1 MVIRTSL
8 RPLGKGASNLVH
20 LEWFNGLT
28 LTYPDEPQMTSEYN
42 ADHAGRSIYNP
53 YMQMYED
60 GLRGRFLSTGQN
72 TYNGRQSSYIS
83 GKLNEIL
90 PDGLVQFRNM
100 IRFKGSGF
108 TANSNNDEEAIDSA
122 EMISN
127 FNYLDSQLTFAS
139 SESPVTI
146 TDDTPKM
153 FGPVYEPGQKHWYA
167 STYYADSGLNQIN
180 LRTARDSSS
189 NPEQWVLMKRAY
201 ISGISGFSGTSQ
213 IYGPFRNNASMM
225 GVIASRLDG
234 APGLESRLN
243 EHHKLKSGGSYS
255 TGGSWVSQE
264 TAIKLYLHQGSAS
277 IYDAATPWSCSYHY
291 VNGLYG
297 AFCVM
302 VDMFTYSQKESFY
315 GDSLSYAKVCWSAQ
329 TSTQDIDGVMSTN
342 QTFWDSTNEQ
352 KISIYAPWAMNGT
365 TPCDRFL
372 AVLRTNTDAPHTLLI
387 LDYNFQPQAGH
398 AIPNNRL
405 SFTNTGIAIADNDNK
420 VISLHSRAN
429 YLLVQRVDYSIRLIQ
444 FTDSGIPG
452 RNVFKE
458 FKPIFDGSSKW
469 AVIGFFRNYVY
480 FVQINNPNEQMSHD
494 MVNNKIALNSK
505 ICRVSMY
512 NLMKEDQED

>member
-8 RPLGKGASNLVH
+8 RPLGKGASNLAP

-60 GLRGRFLSTGQN
+60 RLRGRFLSTGQN
-72 TYNGRQSSYIS
+72 TYNCRQNSYIA
-83 GKLNEIL
+83 GRLNELL
-90 PDGLVQFRNM
+90 PAGLVQFRNM

-108 TANSNNDEEAIDSA
+108 TANSSNDEEAIDSA

-127 FNYLDSQLTFAS
+127 FNYLDGQLTFAS

-146 TDDTPKM
+146 KDNTPKM
-153 FGPVYEPGQKHWYA
+153 FGPVYEPSQKHWYA

-180 LRTARDSSS
+180 LRTARDASA
-189 NPEQWVLMKRAY
+189 NPENWVLMKRAY
-201 ISGISGFSGTSQ
+201 ISGVSGFSGLSQ
-213 IYGPFRNNASMM
+213 IYGPFRNNATML
-225 GVIASRLDG
+225 GVIANRVDG
-234 APGLESRLN
+234 VPGLESQLS
-243 EHHKLKSGGSYS
+243 EHHRLKSGGSYS
-255 TGGSWVSQE
+255 TGASWVSQE
-264 TAIKLYLHQGSAS
+264 TAIKLYLHKNSAS
-277 IYDAATPWSCSYHY
+277 KFDGATPWSCSYHY

-302 VDMFTYSQKESFY
+302 VDMFTYNQLANFY
-315 GDSLSYAKVCWSAQ
+315 GDSLSYAKVTWSAQ
-329 TSTQDIDGVMSTN
+329 TSKQNVDGVMSTN
-342 QTFWDSTNEQ
+342 QTFWDSTNGQ
-352 KISIYAPWAMNGT
+352 KISIYSPWAMNNM
-365 TPCDRFL
+365 TPNDRFL

-387 LDYNFQPQAGH
+387 LDYNFQPQAGN

-405 SFTNTGIAIADNDNK
+405 SFTNTGIAVADNYNK
-420 VISLHSRAN
+420 VISLHSMAN
-429 YLLVQRVDYSIRLIQ
+429 YLLVQRADYSIRLIQ

-452 RNVFKE
+452 RDVFKE
-458 FKPIFDGSSKW
+458 FKPIFGGSSKW
-469 AVIGFFRNYVY
+469 AVIGFFRDYVY
-480 FVQINNPNEQMSHD
+480 FVQINNPDERMSRN
-494 MVNNKIALNSK
+494 MAENKIALNSK

-512 NLMKEDQED
+512 DLMKKD

>member
-8 RPLGKGASNLVH
+8 RPLGKGASNLAP

-60 GLRGRFLSTGQN
+60 SLRGRFLSTGQN
-72 TYNGRQSSYIS
+72 TYNCRQNDYIA
-83 GKLNEIL
+83 GGLNELL
-90 PDGLVQFRNM
+90 PAGLVQFRNM

-108 TANSNNDEEAIDSA
+108 TANSSNDEEAIDSA

-127 FNYLDSQLTFAS
+127 FNYLDGQLTFAS

-146 TDDTPKM
+146 KDNTPLM

-180 LRTARDSSS
+180 LRTARDASA
-189 NPEQWVLMKRAY
+189 NPENWVLMKRAY
-201 ISGISGFSGTSQ
+201 ISGVSGFSGLSQ
-213 IYGPFRNNASMM
+213 IYGPFRNNATML
-225 GVIASRLDG
+225 GVIANRVDG
-234 APGLESRLN
+234 APGSESKLS
-243 EHHKLKSGGSYS
+243 EHHGLESGGSYS
-255 TGGSWVSQE
+255 TEASWVSQK
-264 TAIKLYLHQGSAS
+264 TAIKLYLHKNSESKFGG
-277 IYDAATPWSCSYHY
+277 ATPWSCSYHY
-291 VNGLYG
+291 VNGLHG

-302 VDMFTYSQKESFY
+302 VDMFTYIQTANFYDDSFH
-315 GDSLSYAKVCWSAQ
+315 YAKVCWSAQ
-329 TSTQDIDGVMSTN
+329 TSEQNVDGVMSTN

-352 KISIYAPWAMNGT
+352 KISIYAPWAMNNA
-365 TPCDRFL
+365 TPNDRFL

-387 LDYNFQPQAGH
+387 LDYNFQPQAKN

-405 SFTNTGIAIADNDNK
+405 SFTNTGIAVADNSNK
-420 VISLHSRAN
+420 VISLHSMAN
-429 YLLVQRVDYSIRLIQ
+429 YLLVQRADYSIRLIQ

-452 RNVFKE
+452 TNVFKE
-458 FKPIFDGSSKW
+458 FKPIFGGSSKW
-469 AVIGFFRNYVY
+469 AVIGFFRDYVY
-480 FVQINNPNEQMSHD
+480 FVQINNPYERMRQD
-494 MVNNKIALNSK
+494 MAENKIALNSK

-512 NLMKEDQED
+512 NLMKKD

>member
-8 RPLGKGASNLVH
+8 RPLGKGASNLAP

-28 LTYPDEPQMTSEYN
+28 LTYPDEPQMSSEYN

-60 GLRGRFLSTGQN
+60 RLRGRFLSTGQS
-72 TYNGRQSSYIS
+72 TYNCRQNYYLS
-83 GKLNEIL
+83 GALNELL
-90 PDGLVQFRNM
+90 PAGLVQFRNM

-108 TANSNNDEEAIDSA
+108 TANSSNDEEAIDSA

-146 TDDTPKM
+146 KDDTPKM
-153 FGPVYEPGQKHWYA
+153 FGPVYDPGQKHWYA

-201 ISGISGFSGTSQ
+201 ISGISGFSGVSQ

-225 GVIASRLDG
+225 GVIANRLDG
-234 APGLESRLN
+234 APGAESQLR
-243 EHHKLKSGGSYS
+243 EHHGLKSGGSYS
-255 TGGSWVSQE
+255 TGGSWVSQG

-277 IYDAATPWSCSYHY
+277 KFGEATPWSCSYHY

-302 VDMFTYSQKESFY
+302 VDMFTYSQVANFY
-315 GDSLSYAKVCWSAQ
+315 VDSLHYAKVTWSAQ
-329 TSTQDIDGVMSTN
+329 TTTQNVDDVMSTN
-342 QTFWDSTNEQ
+342 QTFWDATNEQ
-352 KISIYAPWAMNGT
+352 KISIYAPWAMNNI
-365 TPCDRFL
+365 TPDRFL

-387 LDYNFQPQAGH
+387 LDYNFQPQARNT
-398 AIPNNRL
+398 IPNNRL
-405 SFTNTGIAIADNDNK
+405 SFTNTGIAVADNNNK
-420 VISLHSRAN
+420 VFSLHSMAN
-429 YLLVQRVDYSIRLIQ
+429 YLLVQRADYSIRLIQ

-452 RNVFKE
+452 SNVYKE

-469 AVIGFFRNYVY
+469 AVIGFFRDYVY
-480 FVQINNPNEQMSHD
+480 FVQINNPNEKMSR
-494 MVNNKIALNSK
+494 MAENKIVLGSK

-512 NLMKEDQED
+512 DLMKKD

>member
-8 RPLGKGASNLVH
+8 RPLGKGASNLVP

-53 YMQMYED
+53 YMQMYAD
-60 GLRGRFLSTGQN
+60 RLRGRFMSTGQN
-72 TYNGRQSSYIS
+72 AYNCRQNSYL
-83 GKLNEIL
+83 GGALNEIL
-90 PDGLVQFRNM
+90 PAGLVQFRNM

-146 TDDTPKM
+146 KDNTPMM

-167 STYYADSGLNQIN
+167 STYYADSGLKQIN

-201 ISGISGFSGTSQ
+201 VSDISGFSGASQ

-225 GVIASRLDG
+225 GVIANRLNG
-234 APGLESRLN
+234 APGAESQLR
-243 EHHKLKSGGSYS
+243 EHHGLKSGGSYA

-277 IYDAATPWSCSYHY
+277 KFGAATPWSCSYHY

-302 VDMFTYSQKESFY
+302 VDMFTYNQTANFY
-315 GDSLSYAKVCWSAQ
+315 SDSLGYAKVSWSAG
-329 TSTQDIDGVMSTN
+329 TSEQNIDGVMSTN
-342 QTFWDSTNEQ
+342 QTFWDATNEQ
-352 KISIYAPWAMNGT
+352 KISIYSPLAMNNT
-365 TPCDRFL
+365 TPSDRFL

-387 LDYNFQPQAGH
+387 LDYNFQPQAGKT
-398 AIPNNRL
+398 IPNNRL
-405 SFTNTGIAIADNDNK
+405 SFTNTGIAIADNYNK
-420 VISLHSRAN
+420 VISLHSLAN
-429 YLLVQRVDYSIRLIQ
+429 YLLVQRADYSIRLIQ

-452 RNVFKE
+452 SNVFKE
-458 FKPIFDGSSKW
+458 FKPIFGGSSKW

-480 FVQINNPNEQMSHD
+480 FVQINNPNEQMSRN
-494 MVNNKIALNSK
+494 MAENKIALNSK

-512 NLMKEDQED
+512 DLMKKD

>member
-8 RPLGKGASNLVH
+8 RPLGKGASNLAP

-60 GLRGRFLSTGQN
+60 RLRGRFLSTGQN
-72 TYNGRQSSYIS
+72 TYNCRQNYYIAGR
-83 GKLNEIL
+83 LNEIL
-90 PDGLVQFRNM
+90 PAGLVQFRNM

-127 FNYLDSQLTFAS
+127 FNYLDSQLTFTS
-139 SESPVTI
+139 SDSPVTI
-146 TDDTPKM
+146 KDNTPVM

-189 NPEQWVLMKRAY
+189 NPENWVLMKRAY
-201 ISGISGFSGTSQ
+201 ISGISGFSGASQ
-213 IYGPFRNNASMM
+213 IYGPFRNHSTML
-225 GVIASRLDG
+225 GVIANRVNG
-234 APGLESRLN
+234 VPGLESQLS
-243 EHHKLKSGGSYS
+243 EHHSLKSGGSYS
-255 TGGSWVSQE
+255 TGAAWVSKK
-264 TAIKLYLHQGSAS
+264 TAIKLYLHKNSAS
-277 IYDAATPWSCSYHY
+277 KFGEATPWSCSYHY

-302 VDMFTYSQKESFY
+302 IDMYTYSQVASFY
-315 GDSLSYAKVCWSAQ
+315 DDSLSYAKVCWSAQ
-329 TSTQDIDGVMSTN
+329 TSEQDVDGVMSTN

-352 KISIYAPWAMNGT
+352 KISIYAPWAMNNS
-365 TPCDRFL
+365 TPNDRFL
-372 AVLRTNTDAPHTLLI
+372 TVLRTNTDAPHTLLI

-398 AIPNNRL
+398 GIPNDRL
-405 SFTNTGIAIADNDNK
+405 SFTNTGIAVADNNNK
-420 VISLHSRAN
+420 VISLHSMAN
-429 YLLVQRVDYSIRLIQ
+429 YLLVQRADYSIRLIQ

-458 FKPIFDGSSKW
+458 FKPIFGGSSKW

-480 FVQINNPNEQMSHD
+480 FVQINNPNERMSRN
-494 MVNNKIALNSK
+494 MAENKIALNSK

-512 NLMKEDQED
+512 DLMKKD

>member
-8 RPLGKGASNLVH
+8 RPLGKGASNLAP

-28 LTYPDEPQMTSEYN
+28 LTYPDEPQMSSEYN

-60 GLRGRFLSTGQN
+60 RLRGRFLSTGQS
-72 TYNGRQSSYIS
+72 TYNCRQNYYLS
-83 GKLNEIL
+83 GALNELL
-90 PDGLVQFRNM
+90 PAGLVQFRNM

-108 TANSNNDEEAIDSA
+108 TANSSNDEEAIDSA

-139 SESPVTI
+139 SESPVAI
-146 TDDTPKM
+146 KDNTPKM
-153 FGPVYEPGQKHWYA
+153 FGPVYEPAQKHWYA

-180 LRTARDSSS
+180 LRTSRDASA
-189 NPEQWVLMKRAY
+189 NPENWVLMKRAY
-201 ISGISGFSGTSQ
+201 ISGISKFTGSSQ
-213 IYGPFRNNASMM
+213 IYGPFRNNATML
-225 GVIASRLDG
+225 GVVANRVDG
-234 APGLESRLN
+234 VPGFESQLI
-243 EHHKLKSGGSYS
+243 EHHGLKSGGSYS
-255 TGGSWVSQE
+255 VGASWVSQK
-264 TAIKLYLHQGSAS
+264 TAIKLYLHKNSVS
-277 IYDAATPWSCSYHY
+277 KFDAATPWSCSYHY

-302 VDMFTYSQKESFY
+302 VDMFTYSQVASFY
-315 GDSLSYAKVCWSAQ
+315 GDSLHYAKVCWSAQ
-329 TSTQDIDGVMSTN
+329 TSEQNIDDVMSTN

-352 KISIYAPWAMNGT
+352 KISIYSPWAMNNT
-365 TPCDRFL
+365 TPSDRFL

-387 LDYNFQPQAGH
+387 LDYNFQPQAGNT
-398 AIPNNRL
+398 IPNNRL
-405 SFTNTGIAIADNDNK
+405 SFTNTGIAVADNYNK
-420 VISLHSRAN
+420 AISLHSMAN
-429 YLLVQRVDYSIRLIQ
+429 YLLVQRADYSIRLIQ

-452 RNVFKE
+452 SNVYKE

-469 AVIGFFRNYVY
+469 AVIGFFRDYVY
-480 FVQINNPNEQMSHD
+480 FVQINNPDEQMSRN
-494 MVNNKIALNSK
+494 MAENKIVLGSK

-512 NLMKEDQED
+512 DLMKKD

>member
-8 RPLGKGASNLVH
+8 RPLGKGASNLAP

-28 LTYPDEPQMTSEYN
+28 LTYPDEPQMSSEYN

-60 GLRGRFLSTGQN
+60 RLRGRFLSTGQN
-72 TYNGRQSSYIS
+72 TYNCRQNYYLS
-83 GKLNEIL
+83 GALNELL
-90 PDGLVQFRNM
+90 PAGLVQFRNM

-108 TANSNNDEEAIDSA
+108 TANSSNDEEAIDSA

-146 TDDTPKM
+146 KDNTPKM
-153 FGPVYEPGQKHWYA
+153 FGPVYEPGQNHWYA

-201 ISGISGFSGTSQ
+201 ISGISEFSGASQ

-225 GVIASRLDG
+225 GVIANRLNG
-234 APGLESRLN
+234 APGTEFKLS
-243 EHHKLKSGGSYS
+243 EHHGLKSGGSYS

-264 TAIKLYLHQGSAS
+264 TAIKLYLHQGSLS
-277 IYDAATPWSCSYHY
+277 KFGEATPWSCSYHY
-291 VNGLYG
+291 VNSLYG

-302 VDMFTYSQKESFY
+302 VDMFTYIQVANFCD
-315 GDSLSYAKVCWSAQ
+315 DSLHYAKVSWSAQ
-329 TSTQDIDGVMSTN
+329 TTTQNIDGVMSTN
-342 QTFWDSTNEQ
+342 QTFWDATNER
-352 KISIYAPWAMNGT
+352 KISIYSPLAMNNM
-365 TPCDRFL
+365 TPYDRFL
-372 AVLRTNTDAPHTLLI
+372 AVLRTNTAAPHTLLI
-387 LDYNFQPQAGH
+387 LDYNFQPQAGNT
-398 AIPNNRL
+398 IPNNRL
-405 SFTNTGIAIADNDNK
+405 SFTNTGIVVADNDNK
-420 VISLHSRAN
+420 VISLHSMAN
-429 YLLVQRVDYSIRLIQ
+429 YLLVQRADYSIRLIQ

-452 RNVFKE
+452 SNVYKE

-469 AVIGFFRNYVY
+469 AVIGFFRDYVY
-480 FVQINNPNEQMSHD
+480 FVQINNPGERMRQNMDE
-494 MVNNKIALNSK
+494 NKIVLGSK

-512 NLMKEDQED
+512 NLMKKD

>member
-8 RPLGKGASNLVH
+8 RPLGKGASNLAP

-60 GLRGRFLSTGQN
+60 RLRGRFISTGQN
-72 TYNGRQSSYIS
+72 TYNCRQNHYIAGR
-83 GKLNEIL
+83 LNELL
-90 PDGLVQFRNM
+90 PAGLVQFRNM

-108 TANSNNDEEAIDSA
+108 TANSSNDEEAIDSA

-127 FNYLDSQLTFAS
+127 FNYLDGQLTFAS

-146 TDDTPKM
+146 KDNTPMM
-153 FGPVYEPGQKHWYA
+153 FGPVFEPGQQHWYA

-180 LRTARDSSS
+180 LRTARDASA
-189 NPEQWVLMKRAY
+189 NPENWVLMKRAY
-201 ISGISGFSGTSQ
+201 ISGVSGFSGSSQ
-213 IYGPFRNNASMM
+213 IYGPFRNNATML
-225 GVIASRLDG
+225 GVIASRVNG
-234 APGLESRLN
+234 VPGLESQLS
-243 EHHKLKSGGSYS
+243 EHHGLKSGGSYL
-255 TGGSWVSQE
+255 TGASWVSQK
-264 TAIKLYLHQGSAS
+264 TAIKLYLHRNSESKFGE
-277 IYDAATPWSCSYHY
+277 ATPWSCSYHY

-302 VDMFTYSQKESFY
+302 VDMFTYSQTASFY
-315 GDSLSYAKVCWSAQ
+315 GDSLHYAKVCWSAQ
-329 TSTQDIDGVMSTN
+329 TSEQNVAGVMSTN

-352 KISIYAPWAMNGT
+352 KISIYSPWVNNT
-365 TPCDRFL
+365 TPSDRFL

-387 LDYNFQPQAGH
+387 LDYNFQPQAEN

-405 SFTNTGIAIADNDNK
+405 SFTNTGIAVADNYNK
-420 VISLHSRAN
+420 VISLHSMAN
-429 YLLVQRVDYSIRLIQ
+429 YLLVQRADYSIRLIQ

-452 RNVFKE
+452 KNVFKE

-480 FVQINNPNEQMSHD
+480 FVQINNPDAQMSRNMD
-494 MVNNKIALNSK
+494 ENKIALNSK

-512 NLMKEDQED
+512 DLMKKD

>member
-8 RPLGKGASNLVH
+8 RPLGKGASNLVP
-20 LEWFNGLT
+20 LKWFNGLI

-60 GLRGRFLSTGQN
+60 RLRGRFLSTGQS
-72 TYNGRQSSYIS
+72 TYNCRQNYYLS
-83 GKLNEIL
+83 GALNEIL
-90 PDGLVQFRNM
+90 PAGLVQFRNM
-100 IRFKGSGF
+100 IRFKGTGF
-108 TANSNNDEEAIDSA
+108 TANSNNNVEAIDSA

-146 TDDTPKM
+146 KDNTPKM
-153 FGPVYEPGQKHWYA
+153 FGPVYEPAQKHWYA

-180 LRTARDSSS
+180 LRTARDASD

-201 ISGISGFSGTSQ
+201 ISRVSGFTGSSQ
-213 IYGPFRNNASMM
+213 IYGPFRNNTSMM
-225 GVIASRLDG
+225 GVIANRVDG
-234 APGLESRLN
+234 VPGLASKLS
-243 EHHKLKSGGSYS
+243 EHHGLKSGGSYS
-255 TGGSWVSQE
+255 TEGNWVSQE
-264 TAIKLYLHQGSAS
+264 TAIKLCLHQGSAS
-277 IYDAATPWSCSYHY
+277 KFGEATPWSCSYHY
-291 VNGLYG
+291 INSLYG

-302 VDMFTYSQKESFY
+302 VDMFTYSQMENFYSDSFH
-315 GDSLSYAKVCWSAQ
+315 YAKVCWSSQ
-329 TSTQDIDGVMSTN
+329 TTTQNIDDVMSTN

-352 KISIYAPWAMNGT
+352 KISIYAPWAMNNM
-365 TPCDRFL
+365 TPHDKFL
-372 AVLRTNTDAPHTLLI
+372 AVLRTNTVDAPHTLLI
-387 LDYNFQPQAGH
+387 LDYNFQPQGGNT
-398 AIPNNRL
+398 IPNNRL
-405 SFTNTGIAIADNDNK
+405 SFTNTGIAIADNYNK
-420 VISLHSRAN
+420 VMSLHSMAN
-429 YLLVQRVDYSIRLIQ
+429 YLLVQRADYSIRLIQ

-469 AVIGFFRNYVY
+469 AVIGFFSNYVY
-480 FVQINNPNEQMSHD
+480 FVQINNPNERMSRN
-494 MVNNKIALNSK
+494 MAENKIVLGSK

-512 NLMKEDQED
+512 DLMKKA

>member
-8 RPLGKGASNLVH
+8 RPLGKGASNLAP

-28 LTYPDEPQMTSEYN
+28 LTYPDEPQMSSEYN

-60 GLRGRFLSTGQN
+60 RLRGRFLSTGQN
-72 TYNGRQSSYIS
+72 TYNCRQNYYLS
-83 GKLNEIL
+83 GALNELL
-90 PDGLVQFRNM
+90 PAGLVQFRNM

-108 TANSNNDEEAIDSA
+108 TANSSNDEEAIDSA

-139 SESPVTI
+139 SESPVAI
-146 TDDTPKM
+146 KDNTPKM
-153 FGPVYEPGQKHWYA
+153 FGPVYEPVQKHWYA

-180 LRTARDSSS
+180 LRTSRDASA
-189 NPEQWVLMKRAY
+189 NPENWVLMKRAY
-201 ISGISGFSGTSQ
+201 IRGISKFTGSSQ
-213 IYGPFRNNASMM
+213 IYGPFRNNATML
-225 GVIASRLDG
+225 GVVANRVNG
-234 APGLESRLN
+234 VPGLESQLI
-243 EHHKLKSGGSYS
+243 EHHGLKSGGSYS
-255 TGGSWVSQE
+255 VGASWVSQK
-264 TAIKLYLHQGSAS
+264 TAIKLYLHKNSAS
-277 IYDAATPWSCSYHY
+277 KFDAATPWSCSYHY

-302 VDMFTYSQKESFY
+302 VDMFTYSQVASFY
-315 GDSLSYAKVCWSAQ
+315 GDSLHYAKVCWSAQ
-329 TSTQDIDGVMSTN
+329 TSEQNIDGVMSTN

-352 KISIYAPWAMNGT
+352 KISIYSPWAMNNT
-365 TPCDRFL
+365 TPSDRFL

-387 LDYNFQPQAGH
+387 LDYNFQPQAGNT
-398 AIPNNRL
+398 IPNNRL
-405 SFTNTGIAIADNDNK
+405 SFTNTGIAVADNYNK
-420 VISLHSRAN
+420 VISLHSMAN
-429 YLLVQRVDYSIRLIQ
+429 YLLVQRADYSIRLIQ

-452 RNVFKE
+452 SNVYKE

-469 AVIGFFRNYVY
+469 AVIGFFRKYVY
-480 FVQINNPNEQMSHD
+480 FVQINNPDEQMSRN
-494 MVNNKIALNSK
+494 MAENKIVLGSK

-512 NLMKEDQED
+512 DLMKKD

>member
-8 RPLGKGASNLVH
+8 RPLGKGASNLAP

-28 LTYPDEPQMTSEYN
+28 LTYPDEPQMSSEYN

-60 GLRGRFLSTGQN
+60 RLRGRFLSTGQN
-72 TYNGRQSSYIS
+72 TYNCRQNYYLN
-83 GKLNEIL
+83 GALNEIL
-90 PDGLVQFRNM
+90 PAGLVQFRNM

-108 TANSNNDEEAIDSA
+108 TANSSNDEEAIDSA

-146 TDDTPKM
+146 KDNKPEM

-201 ISGISGFSGTSQ
+201 KAGISGFSGVSQ
-213 IYGPFRNNASMM
+213 IYGPFRNNTTML
-225 GVIASRLDG
+225 GVIANRVNG
-234 APGLESRLN
+234 VPGSESQLS
-243 EHHKLKSGGSYS
+243 EHHGLKSGGSYS

-264 TAIKLYLHQGSAS
+264 TAIKLYLHRGSKS
-277 IYDAATPWSCSYHY
+277 KFGEATPWSCSYHY

-302 VDMFTYSQKESFY
+302 VDMFTYNQLSHFY
-315 GDSLSYAKVCWSAQ
+315 VDSLDYAKVSWSAG
-329 TSTQDIDGVMSTN
+329 TSEENIDGVMSTN
-342 QTFWDSTNEQ
+342 QTFWDATNEQ
-352 KISIYAPWAMNGT
+352 KISIYAPWAMNNS
-365 TPCDRFL
+365 TPNDRFL
-372 AVLRTNTDAPHTLLI
+372 AVLRTNTDAPHTLLS
-387 LDYNFQPQAGH
+387 LNYNFQPQPGNT
-398 AIPNNRL
+398 IPNNRL
-405 SFTNTGIAIADNDNK
+405 SFTNTGIAVADNYNK
-420 VISLHSRAN
+420 VMSLHSMAN
-429 YLLVQRVDYSIRLIQ
+429 YLIVQRADYSIRLIQ
-444 FTDSGIPG
+444 FTDSGIPSH
-452 RNVFKE
+452 NVYKE
-458 FKPIFDGSSKW
+458 FKPIFGGSSKW

-480 FVQINNPNEQMSHD
+480 FVQINNPNEQMSRNMD
-494 MVNNKIALNSK
+494 ENKIALNSK
-505 ICRVSMY
+505 ICRIHRDK
-512 NLMKEDQED
+512 LMKKD

>member
-53 YMQMYED
+53 YMQMWED
-60 GLRGRFLSTGQN
+60 TLRGRFLSTGQN
-72 TYNGRQSSYIS
+72 TYNCRQNYYIP
-83 GKLNEIL
+83 GELNEVL

-108 TANSNNDEEAIDSA
+108 TANSSNDEEAIDSA

-127 FNYLDSQLTFAS
+127 FNYLEDGQLTFAS

-146 TDDTPKM
+146 SDNTPLM
-153 FGPVYEPGQKHWYA
+153 FGPVFEPSQKHWYA
-167 STYYADSGLNQIN
+167 STYYADKGLNQIN

-201 ISGISGFSGTSQ
+201 ISGISGFSGVSQ

-225 GVIASRLDG
+225 GVIANRLNG
-234 APGLESRLN
+234 APGSASRLSEN
-243 EHHKLKSGGSYS
+243 NGLKSGGSYS
-255 TGGSWVSQE
+255 EVNWVSQK
-264 TAIKLYLHQGSAS
+264 TAIKLYLHRGSAS
-277 IYDAATPWSCSYHY
+277 KFGEATPWSCSYHY
-291 VNGLYG
+291 VKNLYG
-297 AFCVM
+297 GFCIM
-302 VDMFTYSQKESFY
+302 MDMFTYNQMPNAY
-315 GDSLSYAKVCWSAQ
+315 GDSFHYAKVCWSAQ
-329 TSTQDIDGVMSTN
+329 TATQNVDGVMSTN

-352 KISIYAPWAMNGT
+352 EISIYAPWAMNNS
-365 TPCDRFL
+365 TPYDKFL
-372 AVLRTNTDAPHTLLI
+372 AVLRTNTAAAPHTLLS
-387 LDYNFQPQAGH
+387 LDYNFHPQAENGL
-398 AIPNNRL
+398 PNNRL
-405 SFTNTGIAIADNDNK
+405 SFTNTGIAIADNANK
-420 VISLHSRAN
+420 VISLHSMAN
-429 YLLVQRVDYSIRLIQ
+429 YLLVQRADYSIRLIQ
-444 FTDSGIPG
+444 FTDSEIPG
-452 RNVFKE
+452 SNVYKE

-480 FVQINNPNEQMSHD
+480 FVQINNPNEQMRRN
-494 MVNNKIALNSK
+494 MAENKIALNSK

-512 NLMKEDQED
+512 NLMKKD

>member
-8 RPLGKGASNLVH
+8 RPLGKGASNLAP

-60 GLRGRFLSTGQN
+60 RLRGRFLSTGQN
-72 TYNGRQSSYIS
+72 TYNCRQNYYIA
-83 GKLNEIL
+83 GGLNELL
-90 PDGLVQFRNM
+90 PAGLVQFRNM

-108 TANSNNDEEAIDSA
+108 TANLNNDEEAIDSA

-146 TDDTPKM
+146 KDNTPKM
-153 FGPVYEPGQKHWYA
+153 FGPVYEPAQKHWYA

-180 LRTARDSSS
+180 LRTARDSSA
-189 NPEQWVLMKRAY
+189 NPENWALMKRAY
-201 ISGISGFSGTSQ
+201 ISGVSGFSGSSQ
-213 IYGPFRNNASMM
+213 IYGPFRNNATML
-225 GVIASRLDG
+225 GVIANRVDG
-234 APGLESRLN
+234 VPGFESQLS
-243 EHHKLKSGGSYS
+243 EHHGLKSGGSYS
-255 TGGSWVSQE
+255 SGASWVSQE
-264 TAIKLYLHQGSAS
+264 TAIKLCLHKNSAS
-277 IYDAATPWSCSYHY
+277 KFGEATPWSCSYHY

-302 VDMFTYSQKESFY
+302 VDMFTYNQTANFY
-315 GDSLSYAKVCWSAQ
+315 DDSLHYAKVCWSAQ
-329 TSTQDIDGVMSTN
+329 TSVQNIDDVMSTN

-352 KISIYAPWAMNGT
+352 KISIYAPWAMNNM
-365 TPCDRFL
+365 TPDDRFL
-372 AVLRTNTDAPHTLLI
+372 AVLRTNTVSPHTLLI
-387 LDYNFQPQAGH
+387 LDYNFQPQAGNTM
-398 AIPNNRL
+398 PNNRL
-405 SFTNTGIAIADNDNK
+405 SFTNTGLAVADNYNK
-420 VISLHSRAN
+420 VISLHSMAN
-429 YLLVQRVDYSIRLIQ
+429 YLLVQRADYSIRLIQ
-444 FTDSGIPG
+444 FTDAGIPG

-458 FKPIFDGSSKW
+458 FKPIFGGSSKW
-469 AVIGFFRNYVY
+469 AVIGFFRNYIY
-480 FVQINNPNEQMSHD
+480 FVQINNPNERISRNMAE
-494 MVNNKIALNSK
+494 NKIALNSK

-512 NLMKEDQED
+512 DLMKKD

>member
-8 RPLGKGASNLVH
+8 RPLGKGASNLAP

-28 LTYPDEPQMTSEYN
+28 LTYPDEPQMSSEYN

-60 GLRGRFLSTGQN
+60 RLRGRFLSTGQN
-72 TYNGRQSSYIS
+72 TYNCRQNYYLK
-83 GKLNEIL
+83 GALNEIL
-90 PDGLVQFRNM
+90 PAGLVQFRNM

-108 TANSNNDEEAIDSA
+108 TANSSNDEEAIDSA

-146 TDDTPKM
+146 KDNTPEM

-201 ISGISGFSGTSQ
+201 KAGISRFSGVSQ
-213 IYGPFRNNASMM
+213 IYGPFRNNTTML
-225 GVIASRLDG
+225 GVIANRVNG
-234 APGLESRLN
+234 VPGSESQLS
-243 EHHKLKSGGSYS
+243 EHHGLKSGGSYS

-264 TAIKLYLHQGSAS
+264 TAIKLYLHRGSKS
-277 IYDAATPWSCSYHY
+277 KFGEATPWSCSYHY

-297 AFCVM
+297 AFCIM
-302 VDMFTYSQKESFY
+302 VDMFTYNQLSHFY
-315 GDSLSYAKVCWSAQ
+315 ADSLDYAKVSWSAG
-329 TSTQDIDGVMSTN
+329 TSEENIDGVMSTN
-342 QTFWDSTNEQ
+342 QTFWDATNEQ
-352 KISIYAPWAMNGT
+352 KISIYAPWAMNNS
-365 TPCDRFL
+365 TPNDRFL
-372 AVLRTNTDAPHTLLI
+372 AVLRTNYTDAPHTLLS
-387 LDYNFQPQAGH
+387 LNYNFQPQPGNT
-398 AIPNNRL
+398 IPNNRL
-405 SFTNTGIAIADNDNK
+405 SFTNTGIAVADNYNK
-420 VISLHSRAN
+420 VMSLHSMAN
-429 YLLVQRVDYSIRLIQ
+429 YLIVQRADYSIRLIQ
-444 FTDSGIPG
+444 FTDSGIPSH
-452 RNVFKE
+452 NVYKE
-458 FKPIFDGSSKW
+458 FKPIFGGSSKW

-480 FVQINNPNEQMSHD
+480 FVQINNPNEQMSRNMD
-494 MVNNKIALNSK
+494 ENKIALNSK
-505 ICRVSMY
+505 ICRIHRDK
-512 NLMKEDQED
+512 LMKKD